1 MDITYLVTVFN
12 EVKTVKQSIQDVVS
26 LNIKN
31 KEIVIIDNGSTDGS
45 TNIVNEFKDR
55 ENITVIIQEKNL
67 GFANTI
73 KQGIKI
79 SKGEF
84 IYIQFS
90 DLEYDHHKSIEM
102 LELAKKDKV
111 DVVLGSRLKK
121 NNNNNRFNLLNNLIK
136 KPSYI
141 ATLLCTFLINIFY
154 RRNLT
159 DIIGSRLYNKES
171 ISKILEKSTSRGAG
185 FDFELVSLMCKYQ
198 FKIKEIYTSY
208 TPRENS
214 AEKKIKFYHMFNALF
229 EIFRIKFLY
238 KVKFYK

>member
-90 DLEYDHHKSIEM
+90 DLEYDHNKSIEM
-102 LELAKKDKV
+102 IELAKKNKI
-111 DVVLGSRLKK
+111 DVVLGSRLKNDK
-121 NNNNNRFNLLNNLIK
+121 DNRFNLLNKLIK

-154 RRNLT
+154 KKNFT

-171 ISKILEKSTSRGAG
+171 ISKISEKSTSRGAG
-185 FDFELVSLMCKYQ
+185 FDFELVSLMCKHQ
-198 FKIKEIYTSY
+198 FKIEEIYTSY
-208 TPRENS
+208 IPRANS

-229 EIFRIKFLY
+229 EIFRIKFFY

>member
-12 EVKTVKQSIQDVVS
+12 EVKTVKQSIEDVIN

-79 SKGEF
+79 SKGKF

-102 LELAKKDKV
+102 LKIARRDKV
-111 DVVLGSRLKK
+111 DVVLGSRLKND
-121 NNNNNRFNLLNNLIK
+121 NNNSFNLLNNLIK

-154 RRNLT
+154 RKNLT

-171 ISKILEKSTSRGAG
+171 ILKILEKSTSPGPG
-185 FDFELVSLMCKYQ
+185 FDFELVSLMCKHQ
-198 FKIKEIYTSY
+198 FKIKEIFTNY
-208 TPRENS
+208 TPRANS
-214 AEKKIKFYHMFNALF
+214 AEKKIKFYHIYNALF
-229 EIFRIKFLY
+229 EILKIKFFY

>member
-12 EVKTVKQSIQDVVS
+12 EVKTVKQSIQDVIS

-45 TNIVNEFKDR
+45 SNIVNEFKDY

-102 LELAKKDKV
+102 LKIAKRDKV
-111 DVVLGSRLKK
+111 DVVLGSRLKND
-121 NNNNNRFNLLNNLIK
+121 NNNSFNLLNNLIK

-154 RRNLT
+154 RKNLT

-171 ISKILEKSTSRGAG
+171 ILKILEKSTSPGPG
-185 FDFELVSLMCKYQ
+185 FDFELVSLMCKHQ
-198 FKIKEIYTSY
+198 FKIEEIFTNY
-208 TPRENS
+208 TPRANS
-214 AEKKIKFYHMFNALF
+214 AEKKIKFYHIYNALF
-229 EIFRIKFLY
+229 EILKIKFFY

>member
-12 EVKTVKQSIQDVVS
+12 EVKTVKQSIQDVIS

-45 TNIVNEFKDR
+45 SNIVNEFKDR

-102 LELAKKDKV
+102 LKIAKKDKV
-111 DVVLGSRLKK
+111 DVVLGSRLK
-121 NNNNNRFNLLNNLIK
+121 NDNNNRFNLLNNLIK

-154 RRNLT
+154 RKNLT

-171 ISKILEKSTSRGAG
+171 ILKILEKSTSPGPG
-185 FDFELVSLMCKYQ
+185 FDFELVSLMCKHQ
-198 FKIKEIYTSY
+198 FKIKEIFTNY
-208 TPRENS
+208 TPRANS
-214 AEKKIKFYHMFNALF
+214 AEKKIKFYHIYNALF
-229 EIFRIKFLY
+229 EIFKIKFFY

>member
-12 EVKTVKQSIQDVVS
+12 EVKTVKQSIQDVIS

-31 KEIVIIDNGSTDGS
+31 KEIIIIDNGSTEGS
-45 TNIVNEFKDR
+45 SNIVNEFKDC

-102 LELAKKDKV
+102 LKIAKRDKV
-111 DVVLGSRLKK
+111 DVVLGSRLKND
-121 NNNNNRFNLLNNLIK
+121 NNNSFNLLNNLIK

-154 RRNLT
+154 RKNLT

-171 ISKILEKSTSRGAG
+171 ILKILEKSRSPGPG
-185 FDFELVSLMCKYQ
+185 FDFELVSLMCKHQ
-198 FKIKEIYTSY
+198 FKIEEIFTNY
-208 TPRENS
+208 TPRANS
-214 AEKKIKFYHMFNALF
+214 AEKKIKFYHIYNALF
-229 EIFRIKFLY
+229 EILKIKFFY

>member
-121 NNNNNRFNLLNNLIK
+121 NNNNSFNLLNNLIK

-185 FDFELVSLMCKYQ
+185 FDFELVSLMCKHQ
-198 FKIKEIYTSY
+198 FKIEEIHTSY
-208 TPRENS
+208 TPRANS

-229 EIFRIKFLY
+229 EIVRIKFFY

>member
-121 NNNNNRFNLLNNLIK
+121 NNNNRFNLLNNLIK

-154 RRNLT
+154 RKNLT

-185 FDFELVSLMCKYQ
+185 FDFELVSLMCKHK
-198 FKIKEIYTSY
+198 FKIEEIYTGY
-208 TPRENS
+208 TPQ
-214 AEKKIKFYHMFNALF
+214 LD
-229 EIFRIKFLY
+229 LT
-238 KVKFYK
+238 

>member
-12 EVKTVKQSIQDVVS
+12 EVKTVKQSIQDVIS

-45 TNIVNEFKDR
+45 SNIVNEFKDR

-102 LELAKKDKV
+102 LKIAKKDKV
-111 DVVLGSRLKK
+111 DVVLGSRLK
-121 NNNNNRFNLLNNLIK
+121 NDNNNRFNLLNNLIK

-154 RRNLT
+154 RKNLT
-159 DIIGSRLYNKES
+159 DIIGSRLYNKER
-171 ISKILEKSTSRGAG
+171 ILKILEKSTSPGPG
-185 FDFELVSLMCKYQ
+185 FDFELVSLMCKHQ
-198 FKIKEIYTSY
+198 FKIKEIFTNY
-208 TPRENS
+208 TPRANS
-214 AEKKIKFYHMFNALF
+214 AEKKIKFYHIYNALF
-229 EIFRIKFLY
+229 EIFKIKFFY
-238 KVKFYK
+238 KVKF

>member
-12 EVKTVKQSIQDVVS
+12 EVKTVKQSIQDVIS

-45 TNIVNEFKDR
+45 SNIVNEFKDY

-102 LELAKKDKV
+102 LKIAKRDKV
-111 DVVLGSRLKK
+111 DVVLGSRLK
-121 NNNNNRFNLLNNLIK
+121 NDNNNRFNLLNNLIK

-154 RRNLT
+154 RKNLT

-171 ISKILEKSTSRGAG
+171 ILKILEKSRSPGPG
-185 FDFELVSLMCKYQ
+185 FDFELVSLMCKHQ
-198 FKIKEIYTSY
+198 FKIEEIFTNY
-208 TPRENS
+208 TPRANS
-214 AEKKIKFYHMFNALF
+214 AEKKIKFYHIYNALF
-229 EIFRIKFLY
+229 EILKIKFFY

>member
-12 EVKTVKQSIQDVVS
+12 EVKTVKQSIQDVIS

-45 TNIVNEFKDR
+45 SNIVNEFKDY

-102 LELAKKDKV
+102 LKIAKRDKV
-111 DVVLGSRLKK
+111 DVVLGSRLKND
-121 NNNNNRFNLLNNLIK
+121 NNNSFNLLNNLIK

-154 RRNLT
+154 RKNLT

-171 ISKILEKSTSRGAG
+171 ILKILEKSRSPGPG
-185 FDFELVSLMCKYQ
+185 FDFELVSLMCKHQ
-198 FKIKEIYTSY
+198 FKIEEIFTNY
-208 TPRENS
+208 TPRANS
-214 AEKKIKFYHMFNALF
+214 AEKKIKFYHIYNALF
-229 EIFRIKFLY
+229 EILKIKFFY